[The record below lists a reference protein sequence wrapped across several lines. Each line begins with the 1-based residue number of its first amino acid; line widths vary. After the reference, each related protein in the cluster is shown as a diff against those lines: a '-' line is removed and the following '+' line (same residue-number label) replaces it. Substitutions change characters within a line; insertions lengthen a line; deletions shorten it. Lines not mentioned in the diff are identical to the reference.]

1 MRLVLLYVLLY
12 KKVKMKTEHPQ
23 ACARARIL
31 ADIHGCSDTIY
42 YLRLGKYND
51 ILVIFGSCRFGQV
64 RARFRRDTRQS
75 QNISI
80 RRKKKNLSLS
90 CSLNHYWEL
99 GSTITCIYYNF
110 MKAAKILHEK
120 IGFMLCRELLYR

>member
-1 MRLVLLYVLLY
+1 
-12 KKVKMKTEHPQ
+12 MKTEHPQ
-23 ACARARIL
+23 ACIRALIL
-31 ADIHGCSDTIY
+31 LDIRGCSYTIY

-80 RRKKKNLSLS
+80 RRNKESFALPTS
-90 CSLNHYWEL
+90 
-99 GSTITCIYYNF
+99 
-110 MKAAKILHEK
+110 
-120 IGFMLCRELLYR
+120 